1 MAHWI
6 IAFNRDNNTLTLT
19 TEAAAKPSLDQA
31 IELVRT
37 YAEREFEPL
46 EPSEQDQGLEG
57 PAQELLQRFGI
68 TLTGIAEAE

>member
-1 MAHWI
+1 MTHWI
-6 IAFNRDNNTLTLT
+6 IAFSKDNNTLTLT
-19 TEAAAKPSLDQA
+19 TEAAEKPSLDRA
-31 IELVRT
+31 VELVRV

-46 EPSEQDQGLEG
+46 EPSEQDEGLEG

>member
-1 MAHWI
+1 MTHWI
-6 IAFNRDNNTLTLT
+6 IAFNKDNNTLSLT
-19 TEAAAKPSLDQA
+19 TEAAEKPSLEQA
-31 IELVRT
+31 VTLVRT

-46 EPSEQDQGLEG
+46 EPGEQDEGLEG